1 MSAQT
6 MQQRL
11 TWQAY
16 RTVER
21 LGALGLAGVLLLL
34 VAAIAYLFWL
44 RPLQRE
50 LETVEKIANMPAAP
64 LTQTQSPEQTL
75 QAYLQSLPDVS
86 ARATA
91 TQSVIHV
98 AEQQGLML
106 DEVNYKTEAR
116 QDDPLAHYHMRFSLY
131 ASYPEIQRFLSQL
144 LHELNYVA
152 IESLSL
158 SRESVQDD
166 VVEAN
171 IDLVLHFNQLA
182 HEVNH
187 GD

>member
-6 MQQRL
+6 IQQRL
-11 TWQAY
+11 TWHAF
-16 RTVER
+16 RTAER
-21 LGALGLAGVLLLL
+21 LGALGLAGMLLLL

-50 LETVEKIANMPAAP
+50 LETVEQMANMPAAP
-64 LTQTQSPEQTL
+64 LAQTQSPEQTL

-91 TQSVIHV
+91 AQAVIHM
-98 AEQQGLML
+98 AEQQGLTL
-106 DEVNYKTEAR
+106 DEVTYKTEVR

-166 VVEAN
+166 IVEAN
-171 IDLVLHFNQLA
+171 MDLVLHFHQNPQGDG
-182 HEVNH
+182 H